1 VQALARDARAVTRE
15 VMEEGGQLS
24 ADLQEMSA
32 SLRRNAERLLR
43 DVRDAHSRLSAALD
57 RTIGPETAPPPS
69 GAGGRRARRVAVE
82 GEVDVPEF
90 LPPS

>member
-1 VQALARDARAVTRE
+1 
-15 VMEEGGQLS
+15 
-24 ADLQEMSA
+24 MSA

-57 RTIGPETAPPPS
+57 RTVGPETGPPPS
-69 GAGGRRARRVAVE
+69 DAGRRPRRVAME
-82 GEVDVPEF
+82 GDVDVPEF